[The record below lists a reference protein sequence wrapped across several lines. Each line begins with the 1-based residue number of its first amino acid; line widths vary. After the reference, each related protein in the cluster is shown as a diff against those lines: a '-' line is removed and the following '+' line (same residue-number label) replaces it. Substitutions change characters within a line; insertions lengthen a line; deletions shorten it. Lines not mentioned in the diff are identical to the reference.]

1 MNKLI
6 YLIILFLLIG
16 CGGAAETATAV
27 PQPTHTPP
35 GFDRQVL
42 LENITNQ
49 IAIPAHEAFVARAE
63 ELATAVTTF
72 TANPTP
78 ETLTAVQD
86 AWRAATVARTSLL
99 TFRVGLVDD
108 SLLHNRLDNRPA
120 RTTFIE
126 ETIGG
131 TVTIDDAYIES
142 IGSSSIGLGAMEYL
156 LFDPEG
162 GNEAVL
168 ARYTTAENADRRRAY
183 LLAVAQNLPVK
194 ATALLQVWTP
204 DGQNYAQAFIAA
216 DMDGGELQGS
226 MNMLVN
232 QMISDLEEIITTRLG
247 KPTGNTA
254 NGLARPDLVESPFAF
269 WSLPRIKATLGTMH
283 AIYTG
288 SDGAGFDD
296 YLDFLGAQAAD
307 GTPLS
312 QGIEAQFVTTLAAFE
327 AIEGTL
333 HTAVTDHPDQV
344 NAAYEEVRTLLVLLK
359 VDMANH
365 LGVTLTFNDNDG
377 D

>member
-1 MNKLI
+1 MKKLF
-6 YLIILFLLIG
+6 YLNTLLLLIG
-16 CGGAAETATAV
+16 CGAAGAATAV

-35 GFDRQVL
+35 GFDRQAL

-49 IAIPAHEAFVARAE
+49 IAIPAHEAFVVRAE
-63 ELATAVTTF
+63 ELATAVATF
-72 TANPTP
+72 TTDPTP
-78 ETLTAVQD
+78 ETLLLAQD

-99 TFRVGLVDD
+99 TFRIGLVDD

-126 ETIGG
+126 EAVAG
-131 TVTIDDAYIES
+131 TVSIDDAYIES

-162 GNEAVL
+162 GSEAVL
-168 ARYTTAENADRRRAY
+168 ARYTTAENAERRRDY

-204 DGQNYAQAFIAA
+204 DGQNYAQAFIQA

-226 MNMLVN
+226 LNMLVN
-232 QMISDLEEIITTRLG
+232 QMIADLEEIITTRLG

-254 NGLARPDLVESPFAF
+254 NGQARPDLVESPFAF

-288 SDGAGFDD
+288 SDGVGFDD
-296 YLDFLGAQAAD
+296 YLDFLGAQTAD

-312 QGIEAQFVTTLAAFE
+312 QAIEAQFITTLTAFA